1 MGSVKPGRDARCMEI
16 EMPIRFVPLDRR
28 SVDVWGPDDLRALER
43 QDDDDA
49 PGDENVV
56 SCQRST
62 RPTPG
67 S

>member
-1 MGSVKPGRDARCMEI
+1 MEI
-16 EMPIRFVPLDRR
+16 EMPIRFVPLDGR